1 MVSPVNEQVKV
12 NRMLRG
18 EEQKLIEIDEDDEE
32 EGSIRD
38 YQNDSIQELTDGDHD
53 NQNELGEEID
63 EEEEE
68 KDIDDEAFIIRGT
81 AI

>member
-38 YQNDSIQELTDGDHD
+38 Y
-53 NQNELGEEID
+53 
-63 EEEEE
+63 
-68 KDIDDEAFIIRGT
+68 
-81 AI
+81 